1 MKDINKCIHDIAIAI
16 LPKALKEA
24 DISIYASEEGNLQV
38 NSSAIVDT
46 YVELC
51 EALSHEFK
59 N

>member
-1 MKDINKCIHDIAIAI
+1 MKDINECIHDIAIAI

-24 DISIYASEEGNLQV
+24 DISIYVSEEGNLKV
-38 NSSAIVDT
+38 KSSTIVDT

-51 EALSHEFK
+51 EALSHEFT